1 MNEIFSFRTED
12 GRARCCILG
21 AECLKAI
28 YTALTTGVFL
38 TGLLMSAGMDEA
50 EVGITTSIPFLAG
63 ILYPLSPLLLE
74 RFCRRKAIL
83 GITRFIYH
91 TLVIAA
97 ITCLPQLGETKY
109 LVALTAV
116 CLTVGNAVNI
126 LVASGFPAWHIHF
139 LPEELRGRFYA
150 VSGVINSIFT
160 AVAAM
165 TASFLA
171 DMAKSTQ
178 NELYWMKWIRLAAY
192 AIALAELFLLLLPK
206 EITYP
211 VISCRGRELLVLP
224 FQNTKFCLTMIPVF
238 AWMMIST
245 MTLYSSN
252 TYLLDHV
259 EVPYYFISLLQ
270 AMNIAV
276 TMITMPF
283 WYKLL
288 KKASWFGAFQ
298 RVFLLFALY
307 PFLHMLIDR
316 SNYLFLLPVTLLVY
330 QAMLAGG
337 TLYFNN
343 MAYIF
348 TPEENKTAYLSW
360 YFMVVNMGSLSGQ
373 GLSALLLKLLK
384 KTWYFGSFPFTPTQQ
399 ILLLQGLLALAFGFW
414 FGRVLL
420 KKLQSEI

>member
-178 NELYWMKWIRLAAY
+178 NEIYWMKWIRLAAY
-192 AIALAELFLLLLPK
+192 AIALAELLLLLLPK

-211 VISCRGRELLVLP
+211 VSSCRGRELLPLP

-259 EVPYYFISLLQ
+259 EVPYSFISLLQ

-384 KTWYFGSFPFTPTQQ
+384 KNWYFGSFPFTPTQQ

>member
-1 MNEIFSFRTED
+1 MNEIFSFRTEE

-63 ILYPLSPLLLE
+63 ILYLLSPLLLE
-74 RFCRRKAIL
+74 RFCRRKAVL

-97 ITCLPQLGETKY
+97 VTCLPQLGQTKY
-109 LVALTAV
+109 LVALTAL

-178 NELYWMKWIRLAAY
+178 NELYWMKGIRLAAY
-192 AIALAELFLLLLPK
+192 AVALAELVLLLLPK

-211 VISCRGRELLVLP
+211 VSSCRGRKLLALP

-259 EVPYYFISLLQ
+259 GVPYSFISLLQ
-270 AMNIAV
+270 AVNIAV

-288 KKASWFGAFQ
+288 KKVSWFGAFQ
-298 RVFLLFALY
+298 KVFLLFALY
-307 PFLHMLIDR
+307 PFLHMLIGR

-360 YFMVVNMGSLSGQ
+360 YFMVVNMGSLTGQ

-384 KTWYFGSFPFTPTQQ
+384 KSWYFGNFPFTPTQQ

>member
-192 AIALAELFLLLLPK
+192 AIALAELLLLFLPK

-211 VISCRGRELLVLP
+211 VSSCRGRELLVLP

-259 EVPYYFISLLQ
+259 EVPYSFISLLQ

-288 KKASWFGAFQ
+288 KKASWFGALQ

>member
-192 AIALAELFLLLLPK
+192 AIALAELLLLLLPK
-206 EITYP
+206 E
-211 VISCRGRELLVLP
+211 
-224 FQNTKFCLTMIPVF
+224 
-238 AWMMIST
+238 
-245 MTLYSSN
+245 
-252 TYLLDHV
+252 
-259 EVPYYFISLLQ
+259 
-270 AMNIAV
+270 
-276 TMITMPF
+276 
-283 WYKLL
+283 
-288 KKASWFGAFQ
+288 
-298 RVFLLFALY
+298 
-307 PFLHMLIDR
+307 DR
-316 SNYLFLLPVTLLVY
+316 KS
-330 QAMLAGG
+330 
-337 TLYFNN
+337 
-343 MAYIF
+343 
-348 TPEENKTAYLSW
+348 
-360 YFMVVNMGSLSGQ
+360 VV
-373 GLSALLLKLLK
+373 
-384 KTWYFGSFPFTPTQQ
+384 
-399 ILLLQGLLALAFGFW
+399 
-414 FGRVLL
+414 
-420 KKLQSEI
+420 

>member
-192 AIALAELFLLLLPK
+192 AIALAELLLLLLPK

-211 VISCRGRELLVLP
+211 VSSCRGRELLVLP

-259 EVPYYFISLLQ
+259 EVPYSFISLLQ

-288 KKASWFGAFQ
+288 KKASWFGALQ